1 MTSVSLGPALASD
14 KNSAV
19 LKNYDFGGTYRMKK
33 VLAFLLALSM
43 CLALVTGCSKI
54 DSDDPAQ

>member
-1 MTSVSLGPALASD
+1 MVYIGVIIYNMTSVSLGLALVSE

-19 LKNYDFGGTYRMKK
+19 LKNYNLEEHTEMKK

-43 CLALVTGCSKI
+43 CNR
-54 DSDDPAQ
+54 